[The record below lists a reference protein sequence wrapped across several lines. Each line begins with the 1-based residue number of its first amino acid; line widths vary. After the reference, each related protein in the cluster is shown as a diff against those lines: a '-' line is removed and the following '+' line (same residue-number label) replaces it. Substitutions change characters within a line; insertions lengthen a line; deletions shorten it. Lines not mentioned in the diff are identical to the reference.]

1 MAKNVVFDNADQ
13 LEIPVIAG
21 TVSGGP
27 VVLGDYLPGVAL
39 TDRDADGNATVK
51 FSGVVNVS
59 IVAAGAQSVGAIIYI
74 TKATYALTDAAAAG
88 KVKYGVLLQ
97 AIAGA
102 GTVTRLVRIGIVAD
116 GA

>member
-1 MAKNVVFDNADQ
+1 MAKNVIFDAADQ

-39 TDRDADGNATVK
+39 TDRDADGNAVCK
-51 FSGVVNVS
+51 FSGVVDVS

-74 TKATYALTDAAAAG
+74 TKATYVLTDAAAAG
-88 KVKYGVLLQ
+88 KVAYGVLLE

-102 GTVTRLVRIGIVAD
+102 STVTRMVRLGTPGK